1 MIQSRKNLLHGCRV
15 PRTVIL
21 SVLSVEYIIL
31 FYSSLQ
37 RLEGILLFIGY
48 FLLTVAITCNNHG
61 RNVQVKYEQEL
72 SLILKCVAAN
82 LILSVFMCAVYVDNC
97 IPYMIRLGIL
107 LILQLLSIVIMCEI
121 VMRITIENYKGK
133 RLYLYQEKTI
143 DISSIPQ
150 AESMSV
156 DKVSMEIIKQKIKE
170 YDEVYL
176 FDLSA
181 EKRNDL
187 LKICFKTNR
196 PVYFTTKLSDME
208 LRAAGLAQDGETPI
222 FYRQAGRIGGI
233 SAALKRLFDILFSG
247 VLLVIL
253 APLFGI
259 IALCIKLDDGE
270 NVFYYQTRCTRGMK
284 KFQIIKFRSMVVGAE
299 KFAGA
304 QLAQNRDPRMTRVGY
319 ILRKYKLDEVPQ
331 LINIFRGEMSFV
343 GPRPERPE
351 LIEEIAEKVP
361 EFTFRTTVRA
371 GLTGYAQVHGDYH
384 TEFLD
389 KLKKALVNDLSGSV
403 IQENVNYYN
412 DYITEEVRKGRR
424 ESDVI
429 EELGDPWAIAK
440 NIITSEEMK
449 GNTQESYDSYE
460 PGRRRENSYEQ
471 DYGSESGYRGTHV
484 FGLDTWWKKLVLIL
498 GIIGIVVLVVAVV
511 GGIIS
516 LLAPIFVPL
525 LIVCLIIKLI
535 NGRRR

>member
-37 RLEGILLFIGY
+37 RLQGILLFIGY

-72 SLILKCVAAN
+72 SLILKCVATN

-107 LILQLLSIVIMCEI
+107 LILQLLSIIIMCEI

-150 AESMSV
+150 AELISV

-284 KFQIIKFRSMVVGAE
+284 KFQIIKFRSRVVGAE

-319 ILRKYKLDEVPQ
+319 ILRKYKLDELPQ

-351 LIEEIAEKVP
+351 LIEDIAEKVP

-389 KLKKALVNDLSGSV
+389 KLKWDLMY
-403 IQENVNYYN
+403 IENF
-412 DYITEEVRKGRR
+412 
-424 ESDVI
+424 S
-429 EELGDPWAIAK
+429 L
-440 NIITSEEMK
+440 M
-449 GNTQESYDSYE
+449 
-460 PGRRRENSYEQ
+460 
-471 DYGSESGYRGTHV
+471 
-484 FGLDTWWKKLVLIL
+484 LDLKIL
-498 GIIGIVVLVVAVV
+498 LMTIPVVLKGTDDV
-511 GGIIS
+511 
-516 LLAPIFVPL
+516 
-525 LIVCLIIKLI
+525 K
-535 NGRRR
+535 

>member
-1 MIQSRKNLLHGCRV
+1 MKCIC
-15 PRTVIL
+15 
-21 SVLSVEYIIL
+21 
-31 FYSSLQ
+31 
-37 RLEGILLFIGY
+37 
-48 FLLTVAITCNNHG
+48 
-61 RNVQVKYEQEL
+61 
-72 SLILKCVAAN
+72 LI
-82 LILSVFMCAVYVDNC
+82 
-97 IPYMIRLGIL
+97 
-107 LILQLLSIVIMCEI
+107 
-121 VMRITIENYKGK
+121 
-133 RLYLYQEKTI
+133 
-143 DISSIPQ
+143 
-150 AESMSV
+150 
-156 DKVSMEIIKQKIKE
+156 
-170 YDEVYL
+170 
-176 FDLSA
+176 SA

-389 KLKKALVNDLSGSV
+389 KLKWDLMY
-403 IQENVNYYN
+403 IENY
-412 DYITEEVRKGRR
+412 
-424 ESDVI
+424 S
-429 EELGDPWAIAK
+429 L
-440 NIITSEEMK
+440 M
-449 GNTQESYDSYE
+449 
-460 PGRRRENSYEQ
+460 
-471 DYGSESGYRGTHV
+471 
-484 FGLDTWWKKLVLIL
+484 LDLKIL
-498 GIIGIVVLVVAVV
+498 LMTIPVVLKGTDDV
-511 GGIIS
+511 
-516 LLAPIFVPL
+516 
-525 LIVCLIIKLI
+525 K
-535 NGRRR
+535 